1 MIIKALQTRQCSAA
15 ATMPAGIG
23 EKSTFMGAKTF
34 SKETFLK
41 ISQKRK
47 TMQTFGGSRRG
58 AGFEALP
65 PSLFC
70 AKAVLLREARSRDLT
85 LAPLLPQNLQISRGV
100 CTPNLDNQSRADL
113 FSCPAEKGKS

>member
-1 MIIKALQTRQCSAA
+1 
-15 ATMPAGIG
+15 
-23 EKSTFMGAKTF
+23 
-34 SKETFLK
+34 
-41 ISQKRK
+41 
-47 TMQTFGGSRRG
+47 MQTFGGSRRG

-100 CTPNLDNQSRADL
+100 CMPNLDNQSRADL
-113 FSCPAEKGKS
+113 FSYPAEKGKS